1 MRTVTRGCTGKPPLV
16 SLDNMSVEIGVFV
29 VPDAGDPERTVEQAV
44 VAEDA
49 GLDLVAIQDHP
60 YQRAFLDT
68 FTLLAYLAA
77 RTSRVRLL
85 PDVANLPLRPPAIL
99 AKAAAS
105 IDLMSGG
112 RFELGLGAGAML
124 DRAATMGVP
133 VRSRGETVE
142 ALEEAIDVIRLWWS
156 GEETVS
162 FEGRYYRL
170 DEATPGPKPAHPIGI
185 WIGAYGPRMLR
196 LTGRLG
202 DGWLPSLSY
211 LEGEDIA
218 ARHKAIDDAARRA
231 GRDPGEI
238 RRAINVTVGDDREA
252 ATRQLAGLVN
262 EQRFETLI
270 LSGAGDDPVEFAR
283 TAGGE
288 L

>member
-1 MRTVTRGCTGKPPLV
+1 
-16 SLDNMSVEIGVFV
+16 MSVEIGVFV
-29 VPDAGDPERTVEQAV
+29 VPDAHDPERTVEQAV
-44 VAEDA
+44 AAEEA

-85 PDVANLPLRPPAIL
+85 PDVANLPLRPPAML

-133 VRSRGETVE
+133 EPSRGETVE
-142 ALEEAIDVIRLWWS
+142 ALEEAIGLIRLWWK

-162 FEGRYYRL
+162 FEGRHYRL

-218 ARHKAIDDAARRA
+218 ARHQAIDEAARKA

-238 RRAINVTVGDDREA
+238 RRAINVTVGDDPEA
-252 ATRQLAGLVN
+252 ATRQLASLVN

-283 TAGGE
+283 RAGGE
-288 L
+288 LAPAVRDAVA